1 MFCLVFACL
10 LVRPPATPFPR
21 SSMVSRTVISRHG
34 LLLLPHSSTNTMVC
48 PAHASAAAA
57 SSWLPPPVLDIV
69 YDALPHCCECIDCY
83 DAQRAS
89 L

>member
-10 LVRPPATPFPR
+10 LVVLAKLCFLGRGLGVAAAARPPATPFPR

-57 SSWLPPPVLDIV
+57 SSWLPPPV
-69 YDALPHCCECIDCY
+69 
-83 DAQRAS
+83 S
-89 L
+89 